1 MKKSLFLFAILPIL
15 LSFVLPSDG
24 CSSLLFFKEGTSM
37 TLTSY
42 SDDDKLL
49 GSSKTVYTKVTKTA
63 TGAEVEANQESFDK
77 KGKSQGKSNF
87 TLKCIN
93 GTLLFDLKMMLDDKQ
108 ADAYKDFEM
117 TVEGTDKE
125 IPSNLSVG
133 TTLKDAD
140 VKFSF
145 RTKEGTPFP
154 MMNMSIR
161 VFNRKVE
168 AIETVT
174 SPAGTWEC
182 FKLSEEMEMKGLV
195 KIKGKSISWFNY
207 EAGMVKTESY
217 NSKCKLTGKTVL
229 TELVKGK

>member
-1 MKKSLFLFAILPIL
+1 
-15 LSFVLPSDG
+15 
-24 CSSLLFFKEGTSM
+24 
-37 TLTSY
+37 
-42 SDDDKLL
+42 
-49 GSSKTVYTKVTKTA
+49 
-63 TGAEVEANQESFDK
+63 
-77 KGKSQGKSNF
+77 
-87 TLKCIN
+87 
-93 GTLLFDLKMMLDDKQ
+93 
-108 ADAYKDFEM
+108 
-117 TVEGTDKE
+117 
-125 IPSNLSVG
+125 
-133 TTLKDAD
+133 
-140 VKFSF
+140 
-145 RTKEGTPFP
+145 

-217 NSKCKLTGKTVL
+217 NSKGKLTGKTIL